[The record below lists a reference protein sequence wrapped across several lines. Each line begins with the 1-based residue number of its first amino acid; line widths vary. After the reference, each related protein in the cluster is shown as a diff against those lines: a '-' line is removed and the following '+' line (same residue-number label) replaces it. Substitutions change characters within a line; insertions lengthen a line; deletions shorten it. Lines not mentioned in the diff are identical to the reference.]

1 MTRAALIALALAW
14 GLTGLF
20 ILALPETF
28 YALVP
33 GLSAMGPF
41 NSHFVRDVGLAF
53 LASGAL
59 LGWGARTG
67 AAAVALA
74 GVLWPLLHAVF
85 HVQVWSHRGFPFDG
99 IFAFDLAA
107 VILPPFLALLAIRA
121 LAGGAN
127 RRQRA

>member
-1 MTRAALIALALAW
+1 MIRAALMAVALAW

-20 ILALPETF
+20 VLALPETF

-53 LASGAL
+53 LASGGL

-67 AAAVALA
+67 VPAIALA
-74 GVLWPLLHAVF
+74 GVLWPLLHAIF
-85 HVQVWSHRGFPFDG
+85 HVQVWSHRGFPFDS

-107 VILPPFLALLAIRA
+107 VIVPPCLALVAVRT
-121 LAGGAN
+121 LAGGEG
-127 RRQRA
+127 RSQRA

>member
-1 MTRAALIALALAW
+1 MIRAGLSVLALAW

-20 ILALPETF
+20 ILVRPEAF
-28 YALVP
+28 YGLVP

-59 LGWGARTG
+59 LGWGMHKFADSI
-67 AAAVALA
+67 ALA
-74 GVLWPLLHAVF
+74 GLLWPLLHAAF
-85 HVQVWSHRGFPFDG
+85 HLQVWSHRGFPFDF

-107 VILPPFLALLAIRA
+107 VIVPPTLGLIAVLY
-121 LAGGAN
+121 LAGAQ
-127 RRQRA
+127 RRGRSA

>member
-1 MTRAALIALALAW
+1 MIRAMLIALALAW

-20 ILALPETF
+20 ILAQPEAF
-28 YALVP
+28 YGLVP
-33 GLSAMGPF
+33 GLAAMGPF

-59 LGWGARTG
+59 LGWGARLEVT
-67 AAAVALA
+67 AIALA
-74 GVLWPLLHAVF
+74 GVLWPLLHAIF
-85 HVQVWSHRGFPFDG
+85 HLQVWSHRGFPFDA

-107 VILPPFLALLAIRA
+107 VIAPPGLALVAVRA
-121 LAGGAN
+121 LGAGVD

>member
-1 MTRAALIALALAW
+1 MIRAGLMALALGW

-20 ILALPETF
+20 ILSLPETF

-33 GLSAMGPF
+33 GLAAMGPF

-53 LASGAL
+53 LASGGS

-67 AAAVALA
+67 VAAIAIA
-74 GVLWPLLHAVF
+74 GVLWPLLHAIF

-99 IFAFDLAA
+99 RSQPA
-107 VILPPFLALLAIRA
+107 
-121 LAGGAN
+121 
-127 RRQRA
+127 

>member
-1 MTRAALIALALAW
+1 MIRAGLMALALGW

-20 ILALPETF
+20 ILSLPETF

-33 GLSAMGPF
+33 GLAAMGPF

-53 LASGAL
+53 LASGGS

-67 AAAVALA
+67 VAAIAIA
-74 GVLWPLLHAVF
+74 GVLWRLLHAIF

-99 IFAFDLAA
+99 RSQPA
-107 VILPPFLALLAIRA
+107 
-121 LAGGAN
+121 
-127 RRQRA
+127 

>member
-1 MTRAALIALALAW
+1 MIRAALIGLALAW

-20 ILALPETF
+20 ILAMPETF

-127 RRQRA
+127 RRQHA